1 MQPPACKGEEK
12 APHKMC
18 VSSTCHHS
26 LYLLVTTWRKIIP
39 LKVSLSLMS
48 KPILYP
54 GSLSLVSL
62 LWSPLLHLSL
72 IWAWNRGNLKV
83 QKSSGPITYLLLKI
97 PSSLPMGHAPWKG
110 IYFIVGGR
118 SILEQLWPGEV
129 FNLGSRK
136 PSFLPV
142 TSSDYTF
149 SHQDVTVASMVT
161 HLLVLSI
168 TSPASGKGSQAQ
180 QSPKHLLNEWVSE

>member
-1 MQPPACKGEEK
+1 
-12 APHKMC
+12 
-18 VSSTCHHS
+18 
-26 LYLLVTTWRKIIP
+26 
-39 LKVSLSLMS
+39 
-48 KPILYP
+48 
-54 GSLSLVSL
+54 
-62 LWSPLLHLSL
+62 
-72 IWAWNRGNLKV
+72 
-83 QKSSGPITYLLLKI
+83 
-97 PSSLPMGHAPWKG
+97 MGHAPWKG

-168 TSPASGKGSQAQ
+168 TSPASGKDSQAQ
-180 QSPKHLLNEWVSE
+180 QVS